1 MSSTQVSLR
10 FADAETLDKVLAVV
24 QGAVSPL
31 AVVNDV
37 EGQATLAVD
46 KDVIEASDVLV
57 HPLRNDRS
65 IRLKAADLVKVCL
78 GFPFFVFLFGT
89 EGLPRRSFAYFV
101 SRTRATRPCH
111 NILSFLLVSVLL
123 PMGD

>member
-1 MSSTQVSLR
+1 MKYIIFLVNSCRPALPSPTKVSLR

-37 EGQATLAVD
+37 EGQATLALD
-46 KDVIEASDVLV
+46 KELFEVSDVLV

-65 IRLKAADLVKVCL
+65 IRLKAADLIKVCL
-78 GFPFFVFLFGT
+78 D
-89 EGLPRRSFAYFV
+89 FAYFII
-101 SRTRATRPCH
+101 RTRATRPCH
-111 NILSFLLVSVLL
+111 DILFSSS
-123 PMGD
+123 